1 MSARTRQAAER
12 AKARADA
19 EKALARRQ
27 RQVRIAVVVAL
38 AAVGAAFIAL
48 TTVLDSDPKDAAS
61 PGTEGLLTGPPPW
74 PSQADGLAARIA
86 PLNFPP
92 PGDESYHAHVLL
104 SVFRDGQQVAVPENL
119 GFDTRGTHSSLH
131 THTPDGVI
139 HMEAD
144 DPYPY
149 KLSDLFTT
157 WGVAFGSDR
166 LGGDVNAGD
175 KKVHVYV
182 NGKPAPA
189 GPAVEMKDG
198 DNIVVAYGAAG
209 SFPKQPPADALE
221 RA

>member
-19 EKALARRQ
+19 ERALARRQ
-27 RQVRIAVVVAL
+27 RNMRVAVLGAL
-38 AAVGAAFIAL
+38 VAVGAAFIVL
-48 TTVLDSDPKDAAS
+48 TTVLDRDPKDAGS
-61 PGTEGLLTGPPPW
+61 PGPEGLLTGPPPW
-74 PSQADGLAARIA
+74 PSQAEGLAERIA
-86 PLNFPP
+86 SLKFPP
-92 PGDESYHAHVLL
+92 PGDESYHAHALL
-104 SVFRDGQQVAVPENL
+104 SVFRDGQKVAVPENL

-157 WGVAFGSDR
+157 WGVAFGPDR
-166 LGGDVNAGD
+166 LGGDVPTGD

-182 NGKPAPA
+182 NGKPAA
-189 GPAVEMKDG
+189 ADAVEMKDG
-198 DNIVVAYGAAG
+198 DNIVVAYGTAD
-209 SFPKQPPADALE
+209 SFPKQPPADALD